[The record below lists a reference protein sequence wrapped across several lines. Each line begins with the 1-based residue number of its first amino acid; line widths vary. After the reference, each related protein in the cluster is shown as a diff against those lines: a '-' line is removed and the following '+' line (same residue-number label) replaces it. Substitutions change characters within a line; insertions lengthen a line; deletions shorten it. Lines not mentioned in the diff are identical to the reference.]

1 MGFRR
6 RRASSIQE
14 ARTDPE
20 TESVPLLTETDLL
33 RVYEEQT
40 RTLYAYVSRRTGG
53 DRALA
58 EDIVQEVWFRA
69 VAAWRRRGLPERP
82 RAWLSHVARNLL
94 ASHFRTRRPEPVAPA
109 ELDLMAGG
117 AWPETESAAA
127 LLSWGLAR
135 VRRQH
140 ADVLES
146 FYLDGLSTREIA
158 EDRGLSERSVEGR
171 LRRARQSL
179 ARRLKPFIE
188 PDGSREDV
196 DAGAGARAGSAG
208 LLEEG

>member
-1 MGFRR
+1 
-6 RRASSIQE
+6 
-14 ARTDPE
+14 
-20 TESVPLLTETDLL
+20 LLTEAELL
-33 RVYEEQT
+33 RIYREHT
-40 RTLYAYVSRRTGG
+40 GPLYAYVSRRVGG
-53 DRALA
+53 DRTLA
-58 EDIVQEVWFRA
+58 EDVVQDVWLRA
-69 VAAWRRRGLPERP
+69 VASWPRRGVPDRP
-82 RAWLSHVARNLL
+82 RAWLAHVARNLL
-94 ASHFRTRRPEPVAPA
+94 ASHFRRKRPESVSPA

-140 ADVLES
+140 ADLLEA
-146 FYLDGLSTREIA
+146 FYLDGRSTREIA
-158 EDRGLSERSVEGR
+158 EERGLSERSVEGR

-188 PDGSREDV
+188 PDVSRDDVGIGAGSR
-196 DAGAGARAGSAG
+196 AASAG